1 MPRVITYVLCRL
13 VEIDQ
18 AGTGKTVDDFW
29 VECTVEGS
37 ALVEK
42 IKADRL
48 AASQATGLPT
58 KTSATAYHVY
68 YADGGHGRFIQRTY
82 LLEEAKL
89 FPSTPTTTP
98 ELLLPTPE
106 WVHMP
111 GTNTDPVEVFRPNWN
126 TGSIAT

>member
-68 YADGGHGRFIQRTY
+68 YADGGHGRYKNREY
-82 LLEEAKL
+82 LIEEAAL
-89 FPSTPTTTP
+89 WPSDASLRPDP
-98 ELLLPTPE
+98 LLPTPE
-106 WVHMP
+106 LLP
-111 GTNTDPVEVFRPNWN
+111 
-126 TGSIAT
+126 A